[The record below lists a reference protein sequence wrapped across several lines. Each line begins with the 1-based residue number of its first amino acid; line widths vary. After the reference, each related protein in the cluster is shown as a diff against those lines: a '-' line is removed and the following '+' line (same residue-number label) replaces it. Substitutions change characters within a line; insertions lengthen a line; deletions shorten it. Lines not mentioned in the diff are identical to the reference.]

1 MAATTSERP
10 DGAVSP
16 GGVDRLKPNAIGL
29 VGVLFMAVAFSAPI
43 TAMTGNVPVAVG
55 YGNGTG
61 APAGFI
67 FATVILSIFAVGY
80 VAMARHITTAGAFY
94 GFVSHGLGRPLG
106 MASGFL
112 MLAAYMTM
120 EASLVGI
127 FSAFFDGTMNSQL
140 SIDLPWLV
148 YAGVILAL
156 NAVLAYFDIGLAA
169 RVLAVLLLTEIGVLL
184 LMALG
189 VLFSGG
195 GPDGIPL
202 SPINPANAFEG
213 NGLAA
218 PVVGLGLLMAFW
230 SWVGFESTA
239 LYGEES
245 RNPKR
250 IVPLATM
257 IAVIGIGVFYTFI
270 SWTAIAGNG
279 LQGSL
284 DLAGGDAPFE
294 LLFSPLREFVGSGA
308 VTLFEWLLITG
319 SFACAFAIHNS
330 AARYLYALGREG
342 ILPRSFGRTHPH
354 HGSPYIASFVQTGV
368 ATTVVLLFA
377 LFKQDP
383 YLSLFTLIAIMATI
397 AILIVQTLCSAAV
410 IGYFHAQGQHPETR
424 NVFRTLLAP
433 IVGGLGMLLVLY
445 LMLSNLSAA
454 AGAASETL
462 FFDLIP
468 YIVIGVFAAG
478 VGYGLWLRSHDSI
491 LYARIG
497 RVVFEES
504 AEAPG
509 VDVTGDGHGDAIPAT
524 VGGYR
529 D

>member
-1 MAATTSERP
+1 
-10 DGAVSP
+10 
-16 GGVDRLKPNAIGL
+16 
-29 VGVLFMAVAFSAPI
+29 
-43 TAMTGNVPVAVG
+43 MTGNVPVAVG

-61 APAGFI
+61 APAGFL
-67 FATVILSIFAVGY
+67 FATVVLSIFAVGY

-127 FSAFFDGTMNSQL
+127 FAAFFDGTMNSQVGV
-140 SIDLPWLV
+140 DLPWLV
-148 YAGVILAL
+148 YAAVVLLL
-156 NAVLAYFDIGLAA
+156 NGILAYFDIGLAA
-169 RVLAVLLLTEIGVLL
+169 RVLAVLLLTEIGILL
-184 LMALG
+184 LMALS
-189 VLFSGG
+189 VIFSGG

-202 SPINPANAFEG
+202 SPLNPANAFSG

-245 RNPKR
+245 RNPKK

-270 SWTAIAGNG
+270 SWSAIAGNG

-284 DLAGGDAPFE
+284 DIAGGDAPFE
-294 LLFSPLREFVGSGA
+294 LLFSPLREFVGGGA
-308 VTLFEWLLITG
+308 VTVFEWLLISG
-319 SFACAFAIHNS
+319 SFACSFAIHNS

-342 ILPRSFGRTHPH
+342 ILPRSLGRTHRE
-354 HGSPYIASFVQTGV
+354 HGSPYMASFVQTGV
-368 ATTVVLLFA
+368 AATVVLLFA

-397 AILIVQTLCSAAV
+397 AILIVQTLCSIAV
-410 IGYFHAQGQHPETR
+410 IGYFHAQHQHPETA

-462 FFDLIP
+462 FFKLMP
-468 YIVIGVFAAG
+468 YIVIAVFIAG
-478 VGYGLWLRSHDSI
+478 IAYGLWLKSRNPQ

-504 AEAPG
+504 AGGPG
-509 VDVTGDGHGDAIPAT
+509 LDVSGDGHAEAVPAAA
-524 VGGYR
+524 GGYR
-529 D
+529 H